1 MIKMRPIK
9 ERRQY
14 YAALE
19 KKGFTDE
26 EVIHLM
32 PMDELKHNAQ
42 KGGELAKKELRKREV
57 LTNLYP
63 MPRDIDLDLGV

>member
-1 MIKMRPIK
+1 MRTLK

-26 EVIHLM
+26 EVIRLM
-32 PMDELKHNAQ
+32 PMDELQRNAQ
-42 KGGELAKKELRKREV
+42 KGGVLAQKELRKRQA
-57 LTNLYP
+57 LANLHP
-63 MPRDIDLDLGV
+63 MPLENDRDLDIGV

>member
-1 MIKMRPIK
+1 MRTLK

-26 EVIHLM
+26 EVIRLM
-32 PMDELKHNAQ
+32 PMDELQHNVQ
-42 KGGELAKKELRKREV
+42 KGGELARKELKRRKAIA
-57 LTNLYP
+57 NLLP
-63 MPRDIDLDLGV
+63 MPTDRDLDLGC